1 MNANNIHWLD
11 NDDHFDQD
19 DKRPDDSILDE
30 EPEGGFVP
38 LGMAGSLT
46 VVFSKI
52 QKRVFKLKAA
62 ELRGLSLEVV
72 LGTAWVK
79 YRLAQLESP
88 DAGDA
93 GLLGK
98 NAAER
103 LSSSIV
109 KSCQEVGPYVEAQ
122 ERRAGV
128 WVDSDGELLISGNE
142 LWRPSDGSVKPH
154 GIHGGYV
161 YPAVKCSG
169 FDVHTPEARPEEVQR
184 VLDAFRSFE
193 WATPM
198 AAEVVLGW
206 LGIAFVSAAAHR
218 RPHILVTGPAGC
230 GKSTL
235 IEQVAL
241 LLGEKAAAV
250 TGAPTLVGLN
260 QLLRDRACSAV
271 VIDEF
276 EADGRSSRSKQTF
289 EVARS
294 AYSLQEGDAGLVHG
308 SPTGTAVSY
317 RIAAPFLAAGISPG
331 RLEPADQSRWLI
343 LEALRLSPSKR
354 SRGVLLADDEAELL
368 GQRLGRLFVGRWDV
382 FQANLDVIRAAI
394 RAGGG
399 DARLS
404 DTLGY
409 PLAAYST
416 FCSEKAVSS
425 RDAAELAAAAQV
437 AERAEGQVVHD
448 EQECLTRVMSYV
460 TTFEVREGLQEVKRR
475 LSIGQALRRVV
486 EDVSTTQSIASRL
499 AQLGIRVR
507 RTSEGWVVMIANS
520 PSHAELKKVFS
531 SSKWSNGGWPI
542 VLRRLQGGAEG
553 TQRLAQGMPA
563 CKVTLF
569 NLPAELMPTNLRL
582 AA

>member
-11 NDDHFDQD
+11 NDDHLDQD
-19 DKRPDDSILDE
+19 EKLPDNVLDE

-38 LGMAGSLT
+38 LGMAGPLT

-98 NAAER
+98 NPAER

-109 KSCQEVGPYVEAQ
+109 KACQEVGPYVEAL
-122 ERRAGV
+122 ERKAGV
-128 WVDSDGELLISGNE
+128 WMDSDGELLVSGNE
-142 LWRPSDGSVKPH
+142 LWRPSDGSVMPH
-154 GIHGGYV
+154 GIQGGYV

-169 FDVHTPEARPEEVQR
+169 FDLHTPMARPEEVQR
-184 VLDAFRSFE
+184 VLEAFRSFE
-193 WATPM
+193 WSTPM
-198 AAEVVLGW
+198 AAEIVLGW
-206 LGIAFVSAAAHR
+206 LGIAFIATAAHR

-241 LLGEKAAAV
+241 LLGDKAAAV

-276 EADGRSSRSKQTF
+276 EADGRSTRSKQTF

-343 LEALRLSPSKR
+343 LEALRLSPAKR
-354 SRGVLLADDEAELL
+354 SQGALLADDEAAVL
-368 GQRLGRLFVGRWDV
+368 GQRLGRLFVGRWAS
-382 FQANLDVIRAAI
+382 FQANLAVVRAAI

-416 FCSEKAVSS
+416 FLRPEVITAGEADQLVA
-425 RDAAELAAAAQV
+425 AAEV
-437 AERAEGQVVHD
+437 AERAESQVVHD
-448 EQECLTRVMSYV
+448 EVECLTRILTYV
-460 TTFEVREGLQEVKRR
+460 TTFELREGLQEVKRR
-475 LSIGQALRRVV
+475 LSIGQALKRVV
-486 EDVSTTQSIASRL
+486 ADVSTTESIASRL

-507 RTSEGWVVMIANS
+507 LTAEGWVVMVANS
-520 PSHAELKKVFS
+520 SSHAELRKVFS
-531 SSKWSNGGWPI
+531 SSKWSSGGWPI
-542 VLRRLQGGAEG
+542 VLNRLPGGAQSV
-553 TQRLAQGMPA
+553 QRLGQGMPS
-563 CKVTLF
+563 CRVTLF
-569 NLPAELMPTNLRL
+569 HLPAELMPTHLRL